1 MEILYYL
8 MLLLFY
14 GYVITVSL
22 IYGLQP
28 SVSETVYRLPKS
40 LRWIFTLV
48 TWGYAFCAMIIGLEL
63 TGNGLVFLAG
73 AGIIFVGAAPLFHK
87 EADGSGR
94 STLEGIVH
102 TVGATVGITAMGAFL
117 IAMGVWYLP
126 VAGIILTAISY
137 LLDKGRETLWGEI
150 IVMTAL
156 VAFYEMNLNFLFN

>member
-1 MEILYYL
+1 MNTAFIS

-48 TWGYAFCAMIIGLEL
+48 TWGYAFCAMYIGLEL
-63 TGNGLVFLAG
+63 TGNGLVFLSG
-73 AGIIFVGAAPLFHK
+73 AGIMFVGAAPLFHK
-87 EADGSGR
+87 EEDGRGR

-102 TVGATVGITAMGAFL
+102 MVGAIVGITAMGAFL
-117 IAMGVWYLP
+117 ITQEAWYLP

-150 IVMTAL
+150 IAMTAL
-156 VAFYEMNLNFLFN
+156 SAFYEMSLKMFF